1 MFFFNTESSV
11 DKTSA
16 YNTYLTLRTTRTADF
31 QSAAEIDTTALNY
44 HYLSARYL
52 ARTVGDSG
60 GCGGI
65 FTWRCPS
72 GSCSASSRDVEEAD
86 IEILTTGPQTK
97 IQLTNQP
104 SESASGHSIPEATIN
119 ATLPNGVEW
128 STWNEYRYDW
138 LPNLSTWYVNGVNVG
153 SISFQAPKNPAGL
166 ILNMW
171 SNGGSWTGNM
181 SVGDSAYLQVQ
192 WIEIAYNTSG
202 PVKGSKMARD
212 LLEMVA
218 GSHTPG
224 TPSDPLHDRGLLLS
238 RGSGCRRV
246 CSVDTNVTLKG
257 TPVEVSTAAGVKL
270 GQTTKPLIGV
280 SVLLGFWFLW

>member
-1 MFFFNTESSV
+1 V
-11 DKTSA
+11 
-16 YNTYLTLRTTRTADF
+16 RTADF

-52 ARTVGDSG
+52 ARTVGDAG

-72 GSCSASSRDVEEAD
+72 GSCSASSSDVEEAD
-86 IEILTTGPQTK
+86 IEILTAGPQTK

-104 SESASGHSIPEATIN
+104 SESASGHSVPEATIN
-119 ATLPNGVEW
+119 ATLPNDVEW
-128 STWNEYRYDW
+128 SAWNEYRYDW
-138 LPNLSTWYVNGVNVG
+138 LPNLSTWYVNGVSVG

-181 SVGDSAYLQVQ
+181 SVGDSSYLQIQ

-202 PVKGSKMARD
+202 PVKGSKMVRD
-212 LLEMVA
+212 GLKLLGRVA
-218 GSHTPG
+218 KPVTSQVSEQRSPHGDFH
-224 TPSDPLHDRGLLLS
+224 PSASRPHDRGWLLS
-238 RGSGCRRV
+238 RGSGCRVV
-246 CSVDTNVTLKG
+246 CSVDTNVTSTG
-257 TPVEVSTAAGVKL
+257 TPVEVSMAGRGKEW
-270 GQTTKPLIGV
+270 QATPPLIAV
-280 SVLLGFWFLW
+280 SVLLGFWFMS